1 MEERPNESTE
11 LGVLNEATEMVH
23 KHEPERA
30 QGRAECGATN
40 TATHDRI
47 SVVPVEQALNR
58 EDTSNC
64 GRCFG
69 DAGGY

>member
-1 MEERPNESTE
+1 MERALDESAE

-23 KHEPERA
+23 RYEPERA
-30 QGRAECGATN
+30 RGKAECGATN
-40 TATHDRI
+40 TATHDQIR
-47 SVVPVEQALNR
+47 VVPVEEALNR
-58 EDTSNC
+58 ADVSKC